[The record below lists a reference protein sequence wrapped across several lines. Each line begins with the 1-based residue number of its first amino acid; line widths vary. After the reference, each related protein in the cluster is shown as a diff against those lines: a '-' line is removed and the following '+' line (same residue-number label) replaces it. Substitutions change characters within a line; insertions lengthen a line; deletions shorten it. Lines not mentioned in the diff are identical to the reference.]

1 MSTFH
6 CPLPTAHCTTHKMQR
21 KTYTFSEKKT
31 IYYFNAE
38 FSLLDQLVDPSKTVI
53 VTDENIFNAHWR
65 KLKGWK
71 TIVLQPG
78 EENKIQS
85 TVDSIIQQ
93 LIDFGADRKTN
104 LIGVGGGVVTDITGY
119 AASIYMRG
127 IKFGFIPVSLLAMV
141 DAAIGGKNG
150 IDVGP
155 YKNLAG
161 TIRQPEFLIY
171 DSSFL
176 KSLPQSEWINGFA
189 EIIKHACIK
198 DGRLFKELESN
209 TIRTYKGD
217 KDALSKLVQ
226 KNAMIKSE
234 VVMADEFE
242 QGERKLLNF
251 GHTWG
256 HAIETN
262 YSLPHGHAVAIG
274 MVMACRISEK
284 LSGFTQTPRVIDV
297 LEQYGLPV
305 EMEVDKK
312 KVFEVLKMDKK
323 KVNTSMNYIL
333 LNDIGKAVIK
343 SIPLEKLEAL
353 VNNN

>member
-1 MSTFH
+1 
-6 CPLPTAHCTTHKMQR
+6 MQR
-21 KTYTFSEKKT
+21 KTYTFSDKKT
-31 IYYFNAE
+31 VYYFNAE
-38 FSLLDQLVDPSKTVI
+38 FDLLDQLVDPAKAVI
-53 VTDENIFNAHWR
+53 ITDENIFNAHYR
-65 KLKGWK
+65 KIKGWK

-93 LIDFGADRKTN
+93 LIDFGADRKTF
-104 LIGVGGGVVTDITGY
+104 LIGLGGGVVTDITGY

-127 IKFGFIPVSLLAMV
+127 IRFGFVPVSILAMV
-141 DAAIGGKNG
+141 DASIGGKNG

-161 TIRQPEFLIY
+161 TIRQPEFLLY

-176 KSLPQSEWINGFA
+176 KSLPQSEWVNGFA

-198 DGRLFKELESN
+198 DARLFKELESGN
-209 TIRTYKGD
+209 IKVYKND
-217 KDALSKLVQ
+217 KEALSKLVQ

-256 HAIETN
+256 HAIETK
-262 YSLPHGHAVAIG
+262 YKLPHGHAVSIG

-284 LSGFTQTPRVIDV
+284 LTGFKHTERVKTL
-297 LEQYGLPV
+297 LEKYGLPV

-312 KVFEVLKMDKK
+312 EVFEVLKMDKK
-323 KVNTSMNYIL
+323 KVNTSMNYVL
-333 LNDIGKAVIK
+333 LNEIGKGVIK
-343 SIPLEKLEAL
+343 SIPLEKLEVL

>member
-1 MSTFH
+1 
-6 CPLPTAHCTTHKMQR
+6 MQR
-21 KTYTFSEKKT
+21 KTYTFSGKKT
-31 IYYFNAE
+31 VYYFNAE
-38 FSLLDQLVDPSKTVI
+38 FSLLDQLVDPAKTVI

-93 LIDFGADRKTN
+93 LIDHGADRKSC
-104 LIGVGGGVVTDITGY
+104 LVGVGGGVVTDITGY

-127 IKFGFIPVSLLAMV
+127 IRFGFVPVSLLAMV
-141 DAAIGGKNG
+141 DASIGGKNG

-161 TIRQPEFLIY
+161 TIRQPEFLLY
-171 DSSFL
+171 DSTFL
-176 KSLPQSEWINGFA
+176 RSLPHAEWVNGFA
-189 EIIKHACIK
+189 EVIKHACIK
-198 DGRLFKELESN
+198 DPRLFRELGENS
-209 TIRTYKGD
+209 IKHYKND
-217 KDALSKLVQ
+217 RDALSRLVQ
-226 KNAMIKSE
+226 RNATIKSN

-242 QGERKLLNF
+242 HGERKLLNF

-262 YSLPHGHAVAIG
+262 YSLPHGHAVSIG

-284 LSGFTQTPRVIDV
+284 LTGFKNTERVMDL
-297 LEQYGLPV
+297 LETYGLPV
-305 EMEVDKK
+305 EMDVDTN

-323 KVNTSMNYIL
+323 KVNTSMNYVL
-333 LNDIGKAVIK
+333 LKDIGDAVIK
-343 SIPLEKLEAL
+343 SIPLEKLEVL
-353 VNNN
+353 INNK

>member
-1 MSTFH
+1 
-6 CPLPTAHCTTHKMQR
+6 MQR
-21 KTYTFSEKKT
+21 KTYTFSGKKT
-31 IYYFNAE
+31 NYYFNAD
-38 FSLLDQLVDPSKTVI
+38 FSLLDQLVDPAKSVI

-93 LIDFGADRKTN
+93 LIDHGADRKSF

-127 IKFGFIPVSLLAMV
+127 IRFGFVPVSLLAMV
-141 DAAIGGKNG
+141 DASIGGKNG

-161 TIRQPEFLIY
+161 TIRQPEFLLY

-176 KSLPQSEWINGFA
+176 RSLPNAEWVNGFA

-198 DGRLFKELESN
+198 DARLFKELEEKN
-209 TIRTYKGD
+209 LRHYKND
-217 KDALSKLVQ
+217 KEALSKLVQ
-226 KNAMIKSE
+226 KNAVIKSN

-262 YSLPHGHAVAIG
+262 YSLPHGHAVASG

-284 LSGFTQTPRVIDV
+284 LNGFKNTDRVINL
-297 LEQYGLPV
+297 LEAYGLPV
-305 EMEVDKK
+305 EMEVDKR

-323 KVNTSMNYIL
+323 KVNTSMSYVL
-333 LNDIGKAVIK
+333 LNDIGKAVVK
-343 SIPLEKLEAL
+343 SIPLEKLEVL
-353 VNNN
+353 INNN

>member
-1 MSTFH
+1 MY
-6 CPLPTAHCTTHKMQR
+6 R

-31 IYYFNAE
+31 AYYFNAE
-38 FSLLDQLVDPSKTVI
+38 FEFLEQLVDQPKGVI
-53 VTDENIFNAHWR
+53 VTDENVYRSHSRRFRN
-65 KLKGWK
+65 WK
-71 TIVLQPG
+71 VIVLEPG

-93 LIDFGADRKTN
+93 LIGYGADRKTF

-127 IKFGFIPVSLLAMV
+127 IPFGFVPVSLLAMV
-141 DAAIGGKNG
+141 DASIGGKNG

-161 TIRQPEFLIY
+161 TIRQPDFLLY

-176 KSLPQSEWINGFA
+176 KSLPSGEWINGFA

-198 DGRLFKELESN
+198 DAPLFRELEAN
-209 TIRTYKGD
+209 DVKFYRND
-217 KDALSKLVQ
+217 REALGKLIQ
-226 KNAMIKSE
+226 RNAMIKSK

-251 GHTWG
+251 GHTYG

-262 YSLPHGHAVAIG
+262 YNLPHGHAVSIG
-274 MVMACRISEK
+274 MVMACHVSEEVN
-284 LSGFTQTPRVIDV
+284 GFSDTQRVSDL
-297 LEQYGLPV
+297 LEKYGLPV
-305 EMEVDKK
+305 DMKVDRK
-312 KVFEVLKMDKK
+312 KVFEVLRMDKK
-323 KVNTSMNYIL
+323 KINTAINYVL
-333 LNDIGKAVIK
+333 LKEIGKAVTK
-343 SIPLEKLEAL
+343 KIPLEKLESL
-353 VNNN
+353 VNKY